1 MQNITVTAQQQAT
14 HIIYVCNQT
23 KQPYANLAQLE
34 RIFPSVSSPTI
45 RRRLEEVSKSEL
57 KTAVIRSHTRDYEV
71 SLYPASV
78 VLDLA
83 LEFDIALAK
92 LMAEAGAAMYLYGL
106 AGYRVQAV
114 EAPKLPTAKELAY
127 LLIAA
132 EDEKERLQAQIDIT
146 APATALGQLIESAVN
161 EIRIGDF
168 AKSIGMG
175 QNKYFEELRSDGIIC
190 LSSTLP
196 YQRWI
201 DSGYFRVTQIQQQ
214 TSKGLQTYPVSL
226 IKPKGQAWL
235 AKRHQKHLARESAI
249 VTIEAQVSPLV

>member
-1 MQNITVTAQQQAT
+1 MQNITVAAQQQAT

-45 RRRLEEVSKSEL
+45 RRRLEGVSKNL
-57 KTAVIRSHTRDYEV
+57 IKTAQVQTPGGIQGV
-71 SLYPASV
+71 KLYPASI
-78 VLDLA
+78 VLELA
-83 LEFDIALAK
+83 FEFDFALAK
-92 LMAEAGAAMYLYGL
+92 LMGEAGVAMYLYGL
-106 AGYRVQAV
+106 AGYKVQAV
-114 EAPKLPTAKELAY
+114 ESPKLPTAKELAY

-132 EDEKERLQAQIDIT
+132 EEEKERLQARIDIT

-226 IKPKGQAWL
+226 IKPKGQVWL
-235 AKRHQKHLARESAI
+235 AKRHQKYLARESAI
-249 VTIEAQVSPLV
+249 VTIEAQVSALV